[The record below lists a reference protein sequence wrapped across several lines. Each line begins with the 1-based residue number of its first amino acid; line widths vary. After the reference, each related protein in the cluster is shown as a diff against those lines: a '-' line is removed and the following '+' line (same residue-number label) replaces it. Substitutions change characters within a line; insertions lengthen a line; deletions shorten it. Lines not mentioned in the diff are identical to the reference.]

1 MNDINYDSSKVVEG
15 LKIVNDDITSIEKA
29 KDLITKGFEK
39 IKKSTGY
46 NLIENKLLIKD
57 ETVNKM
63 INDTSIEFN
72 ALANNINSLVN
83 SIERFDETEDT
94 NNSSRIPNNK
104 NITKDKVKEAIEANF
119 SHNQDLTNMFNQG
132 LYTKLNE
139 ELNNLDLA
147 EGGVSNGTK

>member
-83 SIERFDETEDT
+83 SIEKFDETEAT

-132 LYTKLNE
+132 LYAKINE